1 MPKNLIH
8 EQSHEPLIN
17 YLRTHR
23 RNAGLSQRDLARV
36 LGLDSYEFVA
46 RQERSRTMPSLAVA
60 LSYQILFRAP
70 VSEIFVGITQ
80 RLEVDIETRLTQLE
94 QHLGE
99 QSARGRAAA
108 ATARKLEWLI
118 ERRSSGLKE

>member
-1 MPKNLIH
+1 PKHLIH
-8 EQSHEPLIN
+8 EQPHEPLIN

-36 LGLDSYEFVA
+36 LGLESYEFVA
-46 RQERSRTMPSLAVA
+46 RQERSRTMPSLALA
-60 LSYQILFRAP
+60 LSYQILFRVP
-70 VSEIFVGITQ
+70 VSEIFVGVTQ
-80 RLEVDIETRLTQLE
+80 RLELDIEARLIQLE
-94 QHLGE
+94 EHLGE

-118 ERRSSGLKE
+118 ERR